1 MRNKLKKIIFSFLEG
16 QLILVMDNKLK
27 KDLLLVGILV
37 SFLTPFVRSSIN
49 LALPELGNE
58 FHLSALFLSEISLVY
73 LLVNAILYIPLGRMG
88 DIYGQKRIFQY
99 GLIIFTISSL
109 LSAFS
114 TSGEMFFIIRI
125 FQATGNAMIFA
136 NLNAM
141 ISSAFPEN
149 ERGKAFGLTSMGVF
163 AGLIFGPILG
173 GAIIEIMGWRT
184 LFYLDTLIGLIAT
197 YAIIRFKYDWIDAP
211 GEKLDILGSFLLGI
225 SLISLIYGFSN
236 ISYQYSLF
244 IIIGGI
250 IALSLF
256 YLVQKKVAYPLLNL
270 DLFKSKSFT
279 FGNITAFINYGAFV
293 SVGFILSLYLQYL
306 KGYHPL
312 MAGLIVSIQ
321 AIMMLLVS
329 PFAGKL
335 ADKIAPE
342 NVSTAGMVL
351 TTIGV
356 ATMTLINFQNALYVG
371 GVSLIIFGAGIG
383 LFYASNTKVVLS
395 SVDKK
400 YFGVASATLS
410 NTRSMG
416 QIFGLGIVTLAI
428 SAIMGEAQ
436 IIPSNYPE
444 LILSLRISLGA
455 IAVLSA
461 LGIFTSLFKD

>member
-1 MRNKLKKIIFSFLEG
+1 
-16 QLILVMDNKLK
+16 MDTKLK
-27 KDLLLVGILV
+27 KDMLVLGILV

-136 NLNAM
+136 NLNAL
-141 ISSAFPEN
+141 ISSVFPEN

-163 AGLIFGPILG
+163 VGLILGPILG
-173 GAIIEIMGWRT
+173 GTTIEILGWRA
-184 LFYLDTLIGLIAT
+184 LFYVDTLIGLIAAI
-197 YAIIRFKYDWIDAP
+197 YAIKRFKYDWIVAP
-211 GEKLDILGSFLLGI
+211 GEKLDILGSVLLGI
-225 SLISLIYGFSN
+225 SLISLIYGFTN
-236 ISYQYSLF
+236 ISYPSSLF

-250 IALSLF
+250 ITLSLF
-256 YLVQKKVAYPLLNL
+256 YLIQKRVTYPLLNL

-312 MAGLIVSIQ
+312 IAGLIVSIQ
-321 AIMMLLVS
+321 AIMMVLVS

-342 NVSTAGMVL
+342 NVSTAGMVI

-356 ATMTLINFQNALYVG
+356 ALMTLINFHNAHYLG
-371 GVSLIIFGAGIG
+371 IISLIIFGGGIG

-395 SVDKK
+395 SVDKT

-410 NTRSMG
+410 NSRSLG
-416 QIFGLGIVTLAI
+416 QIFGLGIVSLVI
-428 SAIMGEAQ
+428 SAIMGQAQ
-436 IIPSNYPE
+436 IVPANYPE
-444 LILSLRISLGA
+444 LIESIRISLGA
-455 IAVLSA
+455 IALLSA